1 MSELRLPT
9 DLELRM
15 AAIHQVHLGEMQQKI
30 TSSLTKLSRDLA
42 LTNAGICGI
51 LLLGGYGYFTLRD
64 RIERLE
70 NGEVRSNRAIERTGT
85 KR

>member
-9 DLELRM
+9 DLEIRM
-15 AAIHQVHLGEMQQKI
+15 AAIHQVHLGEMQQKL
-30 TSSLTKLSRDLA
+30 TSQLTKLSRDLA

-70 NGEVRSNRAIERTGT
+70 NGEVGSNRVTERTGP
-85 KR
+85 KG

>member
-9 DLELRM
+9 DLEIRM

-30 TSSLTKLSRDLA
+30 TSQLTKLSRDLA

-70 NGEVRSNRAIERTGT
+70 NGEIGSNRVTERTGP
-85 KR
+85 KG